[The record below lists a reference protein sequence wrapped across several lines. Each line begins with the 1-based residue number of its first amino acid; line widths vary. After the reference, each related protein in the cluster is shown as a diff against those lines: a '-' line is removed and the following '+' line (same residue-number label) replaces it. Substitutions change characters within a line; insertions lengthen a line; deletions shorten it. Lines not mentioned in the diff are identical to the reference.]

1 MTYPLSTKWSEQ
13 TVVPFHKR
21 KLSNFA
27 TRSHF
32 TSNMWKSSISLNQF
46 HETQKQ
52 CKIYKSHSAK
62 FNFMQVVHPMLTAF
76 HWVPN
81 WNSSND
87 KMDQI
92 YQTNFKQGK
101 IRHKITH
108 PFNFSTK
115 WSEQTV
121 VHEDTYHHKISFNVE
136 LFNSTEECCS
146 DVTEWLL
153 ARRSIISGRD

>member
-1 MTYPLSTKWSEQ
+1 MCYSHS
-13 TVVPFHKR
+13 FHFKYL
-21 KLSNFA
+21 KIINFI
-27 TRSHF
+27 
-32 TSNMWKSSISLNQF
+32 KSKS
-46 HETQKQ
+46 ETQKQ
-52 CKIYKSHSAK
+52 CENFSSPYAK

-136 LFNSTEECCS
+136 LFNSTTPTHHTDPVHSFKINTEECCC